1 MPQVLKWLNLEAEQS
16 GVPARGMFVNHLLM
30 INHVI
35 YLELAVNN
43 EDYIFSGNFKF

>member
-16 GVPARGMFVNHLLM
+16 GIRARGMFVNYLLM
-30 INHVI
+30 INHII

-43 EDYIFSGNFKF
+43 EDYIFSGNFNF